1 MDPDRSAV
9 TAVVDTN
16 VVAYY
21 LLGTEPFVDEV
32 RQFWRAVDETWA
44 PVHWEAELGN
54 TIWMAVRTGALR
66 QEEGHQKL
74 DMASR
79 LGIQPAAIRPLW
91 QPALTRALDSGV
103 AVYDTLFV
111 ELAAQRNLLLATF
124 DIELLKKFPEIAKR
138 PRSFSSNCQ
147 RPFNVTTEPRRTP
160 KNMCPA
166 AVTRRT
172 AVTRQSKWRRSRLKV
187 LKDRLAL

>member
-1 MDPDRSAV
+1 M

-21 LLGTEPFVDEV
+21 LLATEPFVDEV

-44 PVHWEAELGN
+44 PVHWEAELAN
-54 TIWMAVRTGALR
+54 AIWMAVRTGTLPR
-66 QEEGHQKL
+66 EEGHQKL

-79 LGIQPAAIRPLW
+79 LGIQAVPVRSLW

-111 ELAAQRNLLLATF
+111 ELAAQRDLQMATF
-124 DIELLKKFPEIAKR
+124 DTQLLKKFPDLAKR
-138 PRSFSSNCQ
+138 PRSFSSN
-147 RPFNVTTEPRRTP
+147 
-160 KNMCPA
+160 
-166 AVTRRT
+166 
-172 AVTRQSKWRRSRLKV
+172 
-187 LKDRLAL
+187 